1 MAIDYK
7 KMYRELVAEK
17 FAPKIEISF
26 VEDSGKRQTLVYEK
40 ALWDIGGER
49 MSLRYGENPGQPA
62 AMYRLVNGNL
72 VLGEV
77 ESIAPKKH
85 LISDVELIQSG
96 KHPGKINLTDVDAAL
111 NILRYLT
118 DKPTVVINKHNN
130 PCGVAR
136 ASSLDEAFHKAFMAD
151 RIAAFGGAVALN
163 RTVGV
168 ATAKLLNEQYFEVVV
183 APDFEGDALEILK
196 KRKNL
201 RIMRIKNMKR
211 LEDWAYERFVE
222 FKSLI
227 DGGFIIQWSFVSR
240 VKSAD
245 DFEPAVTTYQGKE
258 YKIKRMP
265 TEREKNDLLFGWLV
279 ETGVTS
285 NSILYAKDE
294 VTVAISTGEQ
304 DRVGS
309 AQIARNKAYRNLA
322 DRLSFERSNLPL
334 YILEEEKPNEAKKI
348 WDEVNDAKGG
358 LKGAVMI
365 SDAFFPF
372 KDGVEVGIKEKITA
386 VAQPGGSERDWE
398 VIEACNKA
406 NVAMVF
412 TGQRC
417 FKH

>member
-7 KMYRELVAEK
+7 KMYKELVAEN

-26 VEDSGKRQTLVYEK
+26 VDDSGKRQTLVYEK
-40 ALWDIGGER
+40 VLWDIGGER

-62 AMYRLVNGNL
+62 AMYKLVDGNL
-72 VLGEV
+72 KLGEV
-77 ESIAPKKH
+77 ESIAPKKY
-85 LISDVELIQSG
+85 LVCDTELIQSG

-136 ASSLDEAFHKAFMAD
+136 ANSLDEAFYKAFLAD

-163 RTVGV
+163 RTVDV

-183 APDFEGDALEILK
+183 APDFNGSALDILK
-196 KRKNL
+196 QKKNL
-201 RIMRIKNMKR
+201 RIMQIKNMAR

-227 DGGFIIQWSFVSR
+227 DGGFIIQWSFVSK
-240 VKSAD
+240 VKSAN
-245 DFEPAVTTYQGKE
+245 DFAPAIATYQGRE
-258 YKIKRMP
+258 YKINRMP
-265 TEREKNDLLFGWLV
+265 TEQEKNDLLFGWLV

-285 NSILYAKDE
+285 NSILYAKGE

-322 DRLSFERSNLPL
+322 DRLSFERFAMPL
-334 YILEEEKPNEAKKI
+334 YVLEEQKKNEAEKI
-348 WDEVNDAKGG
+348 WEEVNEKRGG
-358 LKGAVMI
+358 LLGAIMV

-372 KDGVEVGIKEKITA
+372 KDGVEVGIKEGITA